1 MSPFFYEGFLFLS
14 QEYDTFFYTH
24 YSDIGAIMT
33 QASVLELIQ
42 KIEHESGQL
51 TKPERALLITDGS
64 VTRLLEAFGNA
75 PVGVRTIQQ
84 NILPAPDMIAD
95 FLEISPGDDVNF
107 REVDL
112 YNKNNDRVL
121 IHAISYAPLKNL
133 PAGAITRLMKE
144 DEPIGMIMRDEKMES
159 RREILSIRK
168 IFLPSDD
175 HRQNTRAKFQLS
187 RLYRIIHN
195 SRPIF
200 YIEEQIP
207 SPLFSED
214 TVVRVITPSRL
225 HIGLLDMNGSGGRV
239 DGGAGITLEDPG
251 FIFEISE
258 SDTFSLTSREPGV
271 AHQVQPIIEK
281 LIMNGLSIP
290 PVHIHV
296 QQSVPFHYGL
306 GSGTQVTLGIAAGI
320 GAITEQ
326 KLSVEDLIALSG
338 RGGTSGIGTRAF
350 VMGGLLVDAGHRFGP
365 GRKKDSFA
373 PSASSS
379 GAGAAPLV
387 GRYDIPKE
395 WNFVLAMPDGF
406 AEIHGQLEYDLFQMF
421 CPVPYPE
428 VQALSHILLMKL
440 IPSVIEEELEQF
452 GEAINEFQN
461 YGFKKCELSLQPP
474 VIVDIMEAMRDAGA
488 AGAGMSS
495 FGPVVYGV
503 CDSNMNAI
511 RSAAQKIM
519 NQGKGGRTVCTKGRN
534 CGADIIKNGHKLQY
548 MY

>member
-1 MSPFFYEGFLFLS
+1 
-14 QEYDTFFYTH
+14 
-24 YSDIGAIMT
+24 MT

-42 KIEHESGQL
+42 QIEQESGQL
-51 TKPERALLITDGS
+51 TNPERALLITDGS
-64 VTRLLEAFGNA
+64 VTRLLEVFCNA

-84 NILPAPDMIAD
+84 NILSAPDMIAD

-144 DEPIGMIMRDEKMES
+144 DEPIGMIMRDDKMES
-159 RREILSIRK
+159 RREILSIQK
-168 IFLPSDD
+168 ISLPSDD
-175 HRQNTRAKFQLS
+175 QILNKKIKFQLS
-187 RLYRIIHN
+187 RSYRIIHN

-207 SPLFSED
+207 FPLFTED
-214 TVVRVITPSRL
+214 TTIKVITPSRL
-225 HIGLLDMNGSGGRV
+225 HIGLLDMNGGGGRV
-239 DGGAGITLEDPG
+239 DGGAGITLADPG
-251 FIFEISE
+251 FIFEISK
-258 SDTFSLTSREPGV
+258 SDSFSLTSQEPEV
-271 AHQVQPIIEK
+271 AHQIQPILEK

-290 PVHIHV
+290 PVHIHI
-296 QQSVPFHYGL
+296 QQSIPFHSGL
-306 GSGTQVTLGIAAGI
+306 GSGTQAALGIAAGI
-320 GAITEQ
+320 GALTEQ
-326 KLSVEDLIALSG
+326 KLSADDLIALSG

-350 VMGGLLVDAGHRFGP
+350 FMGGLLVDAGHRFGP
-365 GRKKDSFA
+365 GRKKESFA

-387 GRYDIPKE
+387 GRYDIPKD
-395 WNFVLAMPDGF
+395 WHFILAIPDGF
-406 AEIHGQLEYDLFQMF
+406 AEIRGQLEYDLFQRF
-421 CPVPYPE
+421 CPVPQSE
-428 VQALSHILLMKL
+428 VLALSHILLMKL
-440 IPSVIEEELEQF
+440 IPSLIEEDLEQF
-452 GEAINEFQN
+452 GEAINEFQKV
-461 YGFKKCELSLQPP
+461 GFKKCELSLQPP
-474 VIVDIMEAMRDAGA
+474 VILDIMNAMRDAGA

-503 CDSNMNAI
+503 CDSKVNEI

-519 NQGKGGRTVCTKGRN
+519 NRGTGGRTLCTKGRN
-534 CGADIIKNGHKLQY
+534 SGVEVIKNGHKMQS

>member
-1 MSPFFYEGFLFLS
+1 
-14 QEYDTFFYTH
+14 
-24 YSDIGAIMT
+24 MT

-84 NILPAPDMIAD
+84 NILPVPEKIAE

-112 YNKNNDRVL
+112 YNKNDGRVL
-121 IHAISYAPLKNL
+121 IHAISYAPLKHL
-133 PAGAITRLMKE
+133 PTGAITRLIKE

-168 IFLPSDD
+168 ITHPSDD
-175 HRQNTRAKFQLS
+175 HRQNTREKFQLS
-187 RLYRIIHN
+187 RSYRIIHN

-207 SPLFSED
+207 LPLFTED
-214 TVVRVITPSRL
+214 TTIKVITPSRL
-225 HIGLLDMNGSGGRV
+225 HIGLLDMNGGGGRV
-239 DGGAGITLEDPG
+239 DGGAGITLADPG
-251 FIFEISE
+251 FIFEISK
-258 SDTFSLTSREPGV
+258 SDAFSLTSEEREV
-271 AHQVQPIIEK
+271 AHQVQPILDK

-290 PVHIHV
+290 PVHIHI
-296 QQSVPFHYGL
+296 QQSIPFHSGL
-306 GSGTQVTLGIAAGI
+306 GSGTQAALGIAAGI
-320 GAITEQ
+320 GAMTEQ
-326 KLSVEDLIALSG
+326 KLSAEELIALSG
-338 RGGTSGIGTRAF
+338 RGGTSGIGIRAF
-350 VMGGLLVDAGHRFGP
+350 FMGGLLVDAGHRFGP

-387 GRYDIPKE
+387 GRYAIPE
-395 WNFVLAMPDGF
+395 DWHFILAIPDGF
-406 AEIHGQLEYDLFQMF
+406 AEIHGQLEYDMFQRF
-421 CPVPYPE
+421 CPVPQSE

-440 IPSVIEEELEQF
+440 IPSVIEEDLEQF

-461 YGFKKCELSLQPP
+461 YGFKKCEISLQPP
-474 VIVDIMEAMRDAGA
+474 VIMDTMDAMRDAGA

-503 CDSNMNAI
+503 CDSNTNAI
-511 RSAAQKIM
+511 RSAVQNIM
-519 NQGKGGRTVCTKGRN
+519 NQEKGGRTVCTKGRN
-534 CGADIIKNGHKLQY
+534 SGVEVIKNGHKMQLIY
-548 MY
+548 